1 MNITNAQYYKN
12 LSGNNVVGIKV
23 TLNGNLSWVPLDEN
37 NADYIAILEWAKEDG
52 YTIQEAE

>member
-23 TLNGNLSWVPLDEN
+23 TLNDNLSWVPLDEN
-37 NADYIAILEWAKEDG
+37 NSDYAAIQKWVAEGNTIAEAD
-52 YTIQEAE
+52 

>member
-23 TLNGNLSWVPLDEN
+23 TLDGNLSWVPLDEN
-37 NADYIAILEWAKEDG
+37 NADYIAIFEWAKEDG
-52 YTIQEAE
+52 NTIEEAD

>member
-12 LSGNNVVGIKV
+12 MSGNNVVGIKV

-37 NADYIAILEWAKEDG
+37 NADYISILEWAKEDG
-52 YTIQEAE
+52 NTIKEAD